1 MRVDYS
7 KGFFGASQPVEEA
20 SEKEKE
26 NMSDNSE
33 PKKEQS
39 SKKERSSEVKKS

>member
-7 KGFFGASQPVEEA
+7 KGFFGASQPVEA
-20 SEKEKE
+20 LEKEKE